1 MNWKNT
7 RVLVTAAGG
16 FIASHPTEELVRQG
30 AKGRALVRYNSR
42 NHWGFLDEMDESL
55 ARRVSVWPGDI
66 TDSAYVAELVRGQDV
81 VFHLAALISIPY
93 SYAAPESFVA
103 VNVRGTLN
111 VLEACRR
118 HGTAKLV
125 HTSTSEVYGTAL
137 YTPIDEKHPL
147 QGQSP
152 YSASKIGADHMA
164 ESYHRSFGL
173 PIIARPSTP
182 TAEAVGSGRHH
193 HPHPAPRRA
202 KVLRLGSL
210 GPARDFNYVADT
222 VRVPRGRG
230 RGLHGRASRQPRLGQ
245 EPSGSEVVRLAQ
257 RLLGTK
263 VPVALD
269 RARVRPKRSEVQ
281 MLLCD
286 NRKAR
291 KLLGWK
297 PRFSLEEGLVRT
309 VDYLRQHLKRYK
321 TNLYNI

>member
-1 MNWKNT
+1 MNWKNA
-7 RVLVTAAGG
+7 RVLVTGAGG
-16 FIASHPTEELVRQG
+16 FIASHLTEELARQG
-30 AKGRALVRYNSR
+30 AKVRALVRYNSR

-173 PIIARPSTP
+173 PIIARPFNTYGR
-182 TAEAVGSGRHH
+182 GSRLG
-193 HPHPAPRRA
+193 PSSPSSPSSSQGQGPAPGLARA
-202 KVLRLGSL
+202 GQGLQLCGGHGGGFL
-210 GPARDFNYVADT
+210 AVAAEDST
-222 VRVPRGRG
+222 VGQ
-230 RGLHGRASRQPRLGQ
+230 SRQPRLGQ
-245 EPSGSEVVRLAQ
+245 GRPIGGRQA
-257 RLLGTK
+257 RPA
-263 VPVALD
+263 PVGHEGPG
-269 RARVRPKRSEVQ
+269 RAR
-281 MLLCD
+281 
-286 NRKAR
+286 
-291 KLLGWK
+291 
-297 PRFSLEEGLVRT
+297 PRAGASQKERGP
-309 VDYLRQHLKRYK
+309 DAALRQPQGAQAPGLEAAV
-321 TNLYNI
+321 LP